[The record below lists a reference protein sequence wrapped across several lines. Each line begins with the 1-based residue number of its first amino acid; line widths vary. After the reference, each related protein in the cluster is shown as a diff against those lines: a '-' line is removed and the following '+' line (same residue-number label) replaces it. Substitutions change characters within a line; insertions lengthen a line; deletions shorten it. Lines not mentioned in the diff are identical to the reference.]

1 MYVCA
6 YTNICTQTHITCML
20 LLAWKHKHTSSFT
33 WKNPPLTPIPAHTQ
47 AQTAISVVWR
57 LTTLWESSDLM
68 LCWPFPMGIFSSVS
82 VWRHRAGTITI
93 TGKKTWPLSLLL
105 SLSVSHSGCLSPSLK
120 GFVAFWKSHFCLCSG
135 THINRCVATCRRTRK
150 QRLSKQVFHNSVS
163 RFA

>member
-1 MYVCA
+1 MYACVYA
-6 YTNICTQTHITCML
+6 NTCTQTHLHAFIGMK
-20 LLAWKHKHTSSFT
+20 AHYHSHEK
-33 WKNPPLTPIPAHTQ
+33 PPLTPIPAHTR

-68 LCWPFPMGIFSSVS
+68 LCWPFPTGIFSSVS
-82 VWRHRAGTITI
+82 VWRHRAGTISI
-93 TGKKTWPLSLLL
+93 TGKNTSPLSLLL
-105 SLSVSHSGCLSPSLK
+105 SLSVSRYGCLSHSFSPSLK

-135 THINRCVATCRRTRK
+135 THTNRCVATCRRTRK